1 MKTNKGLLALVV
13 AASWL
18 PSAFAQLEVGGGL
31 TDNCAQIEG
40 LRKGGDL
47 SGARDKA
54 NLCLQGLEQQLQSDV
69 GKNFP
74 ADVAG
79 WKRTGLDQGEALGFT
94 NISATYKK
102 GEQTATVSLT
112 GGATGGGALG
122 GLLGGIA
129 RMGAQA
135 GQQVRIGGLPGS
147 VQTDGSINVTLEN
160 GSILSFASPSFHD
173 QASAL
178 AGLGDLVNAFPVAD
192 INKML
197 H

>member
-1 MKTNKGLLALVV
+1 MRTGLLAISL
-13 AASWL
+13 L
-18 PSAFAQLEVGGGL
+18 TFGPIAFAQLEVGGGL
-31 TDNCAQIEG
+31 ADNCAQIDG
-40 LRKGGDL
+40 LRKSGDVA
-47 SGARDKA
+47 GARAKA
-54 NLCLQGLEQQLQSDV
+54 ELCLQALDQQLQSDV

-79 WKRTGLDQGEALGFT
+79 WKRTNIEQNQALGFT

-112 GGATGGGALG
+112 GGTAGGGGLG

-129 RMGAQA
+129 KLGAQS

-147 VQTDGSINVTLEN
+147 VQTDGSITVTLEN
-160 GSILSFASPSFHD
+160 GSILSFGSASFHD

-178 AGLGDLVNAFPVAD
+178 AGLGELVNAFPVAD